1 MAEDNDSTGFDAGLK
16 RAWEAWQQAVGQGAV
31 GAPDAFPWQEGI
43 AQWTRLVSTGAAPQ
57 VHELGARFQQQAGDW
72 LGTMQQVA
80 ARFAGRDSSAAEVA
94 GAWRDAVEGQGDA
107 MVRWMLDA
115 ARGGNALGDQPWI
128 RDFVHALQ
136 SGHGEGGWL
145 NAPTFGPAREHQA
158 RWQALLRAQQEH
170 QARMEAYVGSIR
182 GVLDDA
188 FHRFEA
194 KLAEHEAPG
203 SQLTSARAMFDLW
216 IDAAEEAYATVAMS
230 EDFQRIYADLA
241 NTQMRLRAATQHEL
255 ERACELMGV
264 PTRTEM
270 DAAHRRIAELERW
283 MRRMA
288 ATGTAP
294 APAPAPA
301 PAKARARTTAKSTVK
316 SKSAHGG
323 GAAPKNRPAAAT
335 KAGKPAASASVR
347 AARTASRP
355 ATPRRGGKP

>member
-16 RAWEAWQQAVGQGAV
+16 RAWEAWQQAVGQGAA

-80 ARFAGRDSSAAEVA
+80 ARFAGRGSSAAEVA

-294 APAPAPA
+294 APAPA
-301 PAKARARTTAKSTVK
+301 KARARTTAKSTVK